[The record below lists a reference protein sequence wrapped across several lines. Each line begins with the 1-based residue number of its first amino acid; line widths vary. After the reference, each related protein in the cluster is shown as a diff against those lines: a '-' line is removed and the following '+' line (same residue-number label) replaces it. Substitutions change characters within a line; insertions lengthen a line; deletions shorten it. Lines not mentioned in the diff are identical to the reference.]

1 MGVGGNEMRRG
12 QRVVALETI
21 VEETEEDLLKE
32 WLESLPVRVYR
43 LECCLPVRVVFKN
56 KRMN

>member
-12 QRVVALETI
+12 QRGVALETI

-32 WLESLPVRVYR
+32 WLESLPVRV
-43 LECCLPVRVVFKN
+43 VFEK
-56 KRMN
+56 